1 MDPTDDEFRTL
12 KGETGTRIKVQG
24 STFLGRA
31 APVQT
36 QAAAEEFIRR
46 GREEHFDATHHCYA
60 YRLGL
65 HGDRYRLHDD
75 GEPGGTGGRP
85 ILTVI
90 DRAGLTDVIVV
101 VTRWFGGT
109 KLGVGGLARAYGQAA
124 EQALAAGVV
133 ENRYELAG
141 FRVSFAHD
149 HTSAVMRVLS
159 RAEARVRETTYDTH
173 VHLAFHVRR
182 SAAEQLISALTEAT
196 RGAAV
201 VEADP
206 AADRTGPH
214 SSS

>member
-12 KGETGTRIKVQG
+12 QGETETRIKVQG

-60 YRLGL
+60 YRLGTQ
-65 HGDRYRLHDD
+65 GDRYRLHDD

-85 ILTVI
+85 ILTAI
-90 DRAGLTDVIVV
+90 DRAGLTDVVVV

-124 EQALAAGVV
+124 EQALGRGTV
-133 ENRYELAG
+133 ETRYELAG
-141 FRVSFAHD
+141 LRVTFSHD
-149 HTSAVMRVLS
+149 QTSAVMREIS
-159 RAEARVRETTYDTH
+159 RSGARVRDTVYDTR
-173 VHLAFHVRR
+173 VHLSLRVRR
-182 SAAEQLISALTEAT
+182 SVAGRLLSALTDAT

-201 VEADP
+201 VEPDP
-206 AADRTGPH
+206 AGDGTGLL
-214 SSS
+214 SSP